1 MCDALQGFRVTTG
14 GMEPTRLATAH
25 LVSGA
30 ARYEQHIRV
39 GHHELVADE
48 PTALGGADAG
58 TSPYGL
64 LLASLAAC
72 TAITL
77 RMYAER
83 KGWELGTMRV
93 DLEMVRDGD
102 VERIARTLELAPAL
116 GADQRARLVEIADK
130 TPVTKT
136 LRRGVEITT
145 TLR

>member
-1 MCDALQGFRVTTG
+1 MDS
-14 GMEPTRLATAH
+14 TRLATAH

-30 ARYEQHIRV
+30 APYAQQIRV

-48 PTALGGADAG
+48 PAALGGGDTG

-83 KGWELGTMRV
+83 KGWELGTLRV

-116 GADQRARLVEIADK
+116 TSEQRARLVEIADK

-145 TLR
+145 SLR

>member
-1 MCDALQGFRVTTG
+1 
-14 GMEPTRLATAH
+14 MESTRIATAH
-25 LVSGA
+25 LVSGT

-48 PTALGGADAG
+48 PAALGGGDTG
-58 TSPYGL
+58 VSPYGL

-83 KGWELGTMRV
+83 KGWELGTVRV
-93 DLEMVRDGD
+93 DLEMTREGE
-102 VERIARTLELAPAL
+102 VETIARTIELAPAL
-116 GADQRARLVEIADK
+116 TAEQRARLGEIADK

-136 LRRGVEITT
+136 LRRGTAIVT